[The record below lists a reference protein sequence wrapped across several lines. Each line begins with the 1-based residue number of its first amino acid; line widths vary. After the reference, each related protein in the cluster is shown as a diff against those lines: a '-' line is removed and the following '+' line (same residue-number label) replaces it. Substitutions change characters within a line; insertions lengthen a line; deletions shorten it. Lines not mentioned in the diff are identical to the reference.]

1 MENINQHKE
10 TFLAKWLAGEIT
22 DEELKSLV
30 NEQDFHAY
38 LKLRKALDINE
49 KLDAPIEESFSR
61 IKERRKDNRGKVIP
75 LNLKFAIGIAASF
88 IAMFVVFNFFKSNQV
103 VMETNFGEQKSVVLK
118 DGSEVI
124 LNSKSTISYN
134 QDNWGNNRTLTL
146 SGEAYFKVAKGKTF
160 SVITENGT
168 VEVLGTQFNVNSTE
182 AFFDVI
188 CFEGKVRVT
197 TNDSQDHILTP
208 QKGIRKINGDDTLPR
223 MANTNQ
229 PTWISGESTF
239 ESVPLYYVIQTLE
252 NEFQVQFESEN
263 INTELLY
270 TGAFP
275 NDNLEIA
282 LQTVFNPL
290 DISYEFITQS
300 SLKLRNNK

>member
-1 MENINQHKE
+1 MENINKHKE

-22 DEELKSLV
+22 DEELKTLV
-30 NEQDFHAY
+30 SDQDFRAY

-49 KLDAPIEESFSR
+49 KLDASAEQSFHK
-61 IKERRKDNRGKVIP
+61 IKERLKTNKGKVIP
-75 LNLKFAIGIAASF
+75 LHLKWAIGIAASF
-88 IAMFVVFNFFKSNQV
+88 IAMFVVFNFFKSNQILV
-103 VMETNFGEQKSVVLK
+103 ETHFGEHKSVVLK

-124 LNSKSTISYN
+124 LNSKSAISYN
-134 QDNWGNNRTLTL
+134 QDNWENDRTLTL

-160 SVITENGT
+160 SVKTENGT

-182 AFFDVI
+182 DFFDVT

-197 TNDSQDHILTP
+197 TNDSQNHILTP
-208 QKGIRKINGDDTLPR
+208 QKSIRKINGNETLKR
-223 MANTNQ
+223 LANTNQ

-239 ESVPLYYVIQTLE
+239 ENVPLYYVIQALE
-252 NEFQVQFESEN
+252 KEFQVQFESED

-290 DISYEFITQS
+290 DINYEFITQS